1 MTQVR
6 IKHNKPSIKS
16 TQKMRPSK
24 QSATIQKHL
33 AAQARPTGYRARPVA
48 QAKTNWAAKVLV

>member
-1 MTQVR
+1 MPQVR

-16 TQKMRPSK
+16 TQKMRTQPS
-24 QSATIQKHL
+24 AVMQKHL

>member
-1 MTQVR
+1 
-6 IKHNKPSIKS
+6 
-16 TQKMRPSK
+16 MRPSK
-24 QSATIQKHL
+24 QSATMQKHL